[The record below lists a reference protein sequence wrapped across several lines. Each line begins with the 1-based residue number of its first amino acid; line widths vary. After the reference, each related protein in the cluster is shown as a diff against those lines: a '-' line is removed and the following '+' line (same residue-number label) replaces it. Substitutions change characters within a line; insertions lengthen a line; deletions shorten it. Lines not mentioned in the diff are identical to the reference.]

1 MTTTAAPR
9 FSVDVWAAFW
19 ADPLAP
25 QEGGN
30 VLDADIVGYWP
41 DEPEPVHGLADYTA
55 KIGGLLR
62 QVPDLT
68 LEVVDHATNDD
79 LIFIHYVGRG
89 TGADGPFEL
98 RGIDRIRVRDG
109 LVVENV
115 IRYDHTQLRNAV
127 QGTQRAG

>member
-19 ADPLAP
+19 TDPLAP

-41 DEPEPVHGLADYTA
+41 DEAEPVRGLADYTG
-55 KIGGLLR
+55 KITSLLQ
-62 QVPDLT
+62 QVPDLR
-68 LEVVDHATNDD
+68 LEVVDHAAKDD

-115 IRYDHTQLRNAV
+115 IRYDHTQLQNAV
-127 QGTQRAG
+127 RGTRTA